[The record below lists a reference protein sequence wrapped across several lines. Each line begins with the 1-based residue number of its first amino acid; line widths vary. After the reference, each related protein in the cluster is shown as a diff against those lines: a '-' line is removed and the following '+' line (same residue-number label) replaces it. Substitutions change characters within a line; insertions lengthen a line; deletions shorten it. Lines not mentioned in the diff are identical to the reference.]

1 MQFARA
7 KRFAETAT
15 SDVPPVGAYDVPVTM
30 ADPSYKR
37 GAMLERA
44 HRFHQDRDNGADTFG
59 LYDTVNVATA
69 KENKRPRMSIAPATD
84 KMRHQMDEYK
94 QRIQAQHDKDVAKLQ
109 AKINKLELAREEAH
123 SSKADTA
130 RELASL
136 KTEVRNL
143 TSREQYLS
151 SKLTKTEASLS
162 KHQALLPKLQSQLDM
177 LTSSHSDS
185 RKRKESEIVELKALV
200 AVRNSELEEAAADA
214 QQWQDRARIERQA
227 RTEAAKMA
235 GDEVERLRVLVNDI
249 RVGELVSLKYK
260 CARLE
265 RQLGDRIAQ
274 VDALADYVALI
285 EQESEFAKEQLETA
299 EADRDW
305 AMDMW
310 RQEREDRL
318 GEKEWRQRAR
328 SDQREMLGL
337 RDEVRILETIRAT
350 ERDIDATTRMSE
362 AAKIDS
368 LERQRQMLERELEV
382 AEGELDLATNDEIPR
397 LEGELAVVRQDAAEL
412 RDRASE
418 LHEALEVAENDIK
431 ELQTRAADELERHEG
446 EMEEQR
452 RRLADK
458 DKEVERERAEKKRV
472 AGLLGQSRA
481 SQDGLREELDAALA
495 ELATAQ
501 QLQSDNKEL
510 ARTVDQLSRLQAATE
525 QDNRM
530 LADQNTDLISH
541 GNPHQKIRHLAQIRE
556 ELAESKRKHLMTTS
570 DLASARNEIASLK
583 AELEAYRSVSPLGA
597 SAMGPPASIAT
608 RTRVGRPM
616 LDDVLQPG
624 LPSLVVSGEQ
634 GAYRGFATSGS
645 QLQPGQHYNG
655 LSLSA
660 DSAISARKAGRV
672 TFEDRSGRGRV
683 SMGAQRMEGPMT
695 VSELVG

>member
-1 MQFARA
+1 MQFSRA
-7 KRFAETAT
+7 KRFTETTT
-15 SDVPPVGAYDVPVTM
+15 SDVPPVGAYDVPVSM

-44 HRFHQDRDNGADTFG
+44 DRFHQDRDNGAGEYLWDM
-59 LYDTVNVATA
+59 
-69 KENKRPRMSIAPATD
+69 E
-84 KMRHQMDEYK
+84 EYK
-94 QRIQAQHDKDVAKLQ
+94 QRIQAQHEKDLAKLQ
-109 AKINKLELAREEAH
+109 AKITKLELVREEAH

-130 RELASL
+130 REMASL

-143 TSREQYLS
+143 TSREQHLS
-151 SKLTKTEASLS
+151 SKLTKTEASLA
-162 KHQALLPKLQSQLDM
+162 KHQALLPKLQSQLE
-177 LTSSHSDS
+177 LLSSSHTDS
-185 RKRKESEIVELKALV
+185 RKRKESEIVELRALV
-200 AVRNSELEEAAADA
+200 SARDAELQEAAEDA
-214 QQWQDRARIERQA
+214 QLWQDRASIERRA
-227 RTEAAKMA
+227 RTDAAKMA
-235 GDEVERLRVLVNDI
+235 GDEIERLRILVNDI
-249 RVGELVSLKYK
+249 RMGELVGLKYK
-260 CARLE
+260 GARLE
-265 RQLGDRIAQ
+265 RQLADRIAQ
-274 VDALADYVALI
+274 VDALADYVAAV
-285 EQESEFAKEQLETA
+285 EQESEYFRQQLEMA

-310 RQEREDRL
+310 RQEREDRV

-337 RDEVRILETIRAT
+337 RDEVKILETIRAT
-350 ERDIDATTRMSE
+350 ERDIDATTRVSE
-362 AAKIDS
+362 AAKIEL
-368 LERQRQMLERELEV
+368 LERQRHMLERELEV

-397 LEGELAVVRQDAAEL
+397 LESELETVKQDAAEL

-431 ELQTRAADELERHEG
+431 ELQTRAAEELERHEG

-501 QLQSDNKEL
+501 KLQSDNKEL

-525 QDNRM
+525 QDNRL

-556 ELAESKRKHLMTTS
+556 ELAESKRKHLLTTS
-570 DLASARNEIASLK
+570 DLASARSEIAALK

-597 SAMGPPASIAT
+597 SAMGPPTSIAT
-608 RTRVGRPM
+608 RTRVARPM
-616 LDDVLQPG
+616 LDDVLHPRSG
-624 LPSLVVSGEQ
+624 LPSFVVSGEHD
-634 GAYRGFATSGS
+634 AYRFTTSTG
-645 QLQPGQHYNG
+645 QLHPNPYGHG
-655 LSLSA
+655 VALSLSA

-672 TFEDRSGRGRV
+672 TFDEDRRTTKGRV

-695 VSELVG
+695 VSELIG